1 MHYEFTCKTGG
12 ERTDKFLALQD
23 TGITR
28 SAAAALI
35 EQGCCLVNGRNAAKN
50 QKLKVGDV
58 VTLDVPEAQPAD
70 ILPENIPLDIV
81 YEDSDLLVV
90 NKPKGMLLAQVE
102 PKCNLVPLMM
112 EHFTDRFPNE
122 NFIIYDN
129 NRRLAAVHEKYKS
142 CVLVEGQELD
152 IPDRQSDYFTELWKQ
167 YFHTMEIKPRHNERC
182 QNTLMPKWYR
192 KHMPEIQN

>member
-1 MHYEFTCKTGG
+1 
-12 ERTDKFLALQD
+12 
-23 TGITR
+23 
-28 SAAAALI
+28 
-35 EQGCCLVNGRNAAKN
+35 
-50 QKLKVGDV
+50 
-58 VTLDVPEAQPAD
+58 
-70 ILPENIPLDIV
+70 
-81 YEDSDLLVV
+81 
-90 NKPKGMLLAQVE
+90 MLLAQVE

-192 KHMPEIQN
+192 KHMSEIQN